1 MISLGIDIGGTGC
14 KCVAFRDNGEQ
25 ITLSYREY
33 PTKPG
38 EVNLDA
44 LALRESVFFVISDC
58 VRKLEDPKDV
68 AAITVSSFGES
79 FVPVDKD
86 GQPLTDII
94 LYFANTESGAFTDL
108 VNSIGAEKF
117 MRITCVL
124 PDASYSLA
132 KMLYSL
138 KAAPRPVWKFLFI
151 ASYICFCLSGE
162 SVADYSLACRSILFD
177 VRKLCWSD
185 ELTAACG
192 IDPATLPTVL
202 PTGSCA
208 GTLLPEVA
216 SQLGLPQS
224 VKVVIG
230 SHDQIVNALGCGV
243 AAPGDAVDITG
254 TVECICPLFA
264 SIPETLDFE
273 RENYACVPYLD
284 GKGYVTYAYN
294 ISGGAVVRWYRDSLA
309 FYLKEAAKQRGCSVY
324 DILNETCPAEPTGL
338 IVLPF
343 LQGMGG
349 TPDVLTGARG
359 TIYGLSMHTTPA
371 DIYRAILEGLTFE
384 MQYNLEKLAKYNI
397 HPTKLFAAGG
407 GANSPVWRQIKAD
420 SLNAELLPALAEEA
434 ATEEA
439 APADGA
445 FHGSA
450 TTAEAWHGGYGCN
463 GPRGGYDC
471 YNYGPGCRGWDD
483 DGRWHRGW
491 HGGWHRGNCP
501 YYYDEERYGDRD
513 DRDYRDEGPR
523 GYYRDRDWDD
533 EGPRFTPEQR
543 KTLEKL
549 VDDFNAKAEPLRDQL
564 FVKRSELRALE
575 NSTNA
580 DQAAVEKT
588 AREFLDLR
596 NQLRDLHDKLVQD
609 MEKAGLYR

>member
-25 ITLSYREY
+25 VALSYREY

-185 ELTAACG
+185 ELTAACS

-216 SQLGLPQS
+216 SQLGLPQR

-359 TIYGLSMHTTPA
+359 TIYGLTMHTTPA

-384 MQYNLEKLAKYNI
+384 MQYNLEKLAKYDI
-397 HPTKLFAAGG
+397 HPSKLFAAGG
-407 GANSPVWRQIKAD
+407 GAKSPVWRQIKAD
-420 SLNAELLPALAEEA
+420 ILNAELLPTLAEEA
-434 ATEEA
+434 
-439 APADGA
+439 GA
-445 FHGSA
+445 LGSA
-450 TTAEAWHGGYGCN
+450 ILGLAAATGEKDRTALAA
-463 GPRGGYDC
+463 RFV
-471 YNYGPGCRGWDD
+471 
-483 DGRWHRGW
+483 
-491 HGGWHRGNCP
+491 
-501 YYYDEERYGDRD
+501 RYGEASRPDAERHA
-513 DRDYRDEGPR
+513 
-523 GYYRDRDWDD
+523 YY
-533 EGPRFTPEQR
+533 Q
-543 KTLEKL
+543 KQY
-549 VDDFNAKAEPLRDQL
+549 QL
-564 FVKRSELRALE
+564 YKDL
-575 NSTNA
+575 
-580 DQAAVEKT
+580 
-588 AREFLDLR
+588 REFEVR
-596 NQLRDLHDKLVQD
+596 HVK
-609 MEKAGLYR
+609 G

>member
-25 ITLSYREY
+25 VALSYREY

-177 VRKLCWSD
+177 V
-185 ELTAACG
+185 
-192 IDPATLPTVL
+192 
-202 PTGSCA
+202 
-208 GTLLPEVA
+208 
-216 SQLGLPQS
+216 LGLPQS

-359 TIYGLSMHTTPA
+359 TIYGLTMHTTPA

-407 GANSPVWRQIKAD
+407 GAKSPVWRQIKAD
-420 SLNAELLPALAEEA
+420 ILNAELLPTLAEEA
-434 ATEEA
+434 
-439 APADGA
+439 GA
-445 FHGSA
+445 LGSA
-450 TTAEAWHGGYGCN
+450 ILGLAAATGEKDRTALAA
-463 GPRGGYDC
+463 RFV
-471 YNYGPGCRGWDD
+471 
-483 DGRWHRGW
+483 
-491 HGGWHRGNCP
+491 
-501 YYYDEERYGDRD
+501 RYGEASRPDAERHA
-513 DRDYRDEGPR
+513 
-523 GYYRDRDWDD
+523 YY
-533 EGPRFTPEQR
+533 Q
-543 KTLEKL
+543 KQY
-549 VDDFNAKAEPLRDQL
+549 QL
-564 FVKRSELRALE
+564 YKDL
-575 NSTNA
+575 
-580 DQAAVEKT
+580 
-588 AREFLDLR
+588 REFEVR
-596 NQLRDLHDKLVQD
+596 HVK
-609 MEKAGLYR
+609 G

>member
-25 ITLSYREY
+25 IALSYREY

-202 PTGSCA
+202 P
-208 GTLLPEVA
+208 
-216 SQLGLPQS
+216 S

-324 DILNETCPAEPTGL
+324 DILNEICPAEPTGL

-359 TIYGLSMHTTPA
+359 TIYGVTMHTTPA

-384 MQYNLEKLAKYNI
+384 MQYNLEKLAKYDI

-407 GANSPVWRQIKAD
+407 GAKSPVWRQIKAD
-420 SLNAELLPALAEEA
+420 ILNAELLPTLAEEA
-434 ATEEA
+434 
-439 APADGA
+439 GA
-445 FHGSA
+445 LGSA
-450 TTAEAWHGGYGCN
+450 ILGLAAATGEKDRTALAA
-463 GPRGGYDC
+463 RFV
-471 YNYGPGCRGWDD
+471 
-483 DGRWHRGW
+483 
-491 HGGWHRGNCP
+491 
-501 YYYDEERYGDRD
+501 RYGEASRPDAERHA
-513 DRDYRDEGPR
+513 
-523 GYYRDRDWDD
+523 YY
-533 EGPRFTPEQR
+533 Q
-543 KTLEKL
+543 KQY
-549 VDDFNAKAEPLRDQL
+549 QL
-564 FVKRSELRALE
+564 YKDL
-575 NSTNA
+575 
-580 DQAAVEKT
+580 
-588 AREFLDLR
+588 REFEVR
-596 NQLRDLHDKLVQD
+596 HVK
-609 MEKAGLYR
+609 G